1 MKELL
6 LTDEQAT
13 ELLDI
18 MKAFAS
24 RHDVTLTNNTN
35 GQIDIVGENNN
46 RFILNYF
53 YSEHSKVFNFREA
66 RYNYTLFR
74 INLNNK
80 FHKNAD
86 GTIVWGNRINIFSTE
101 EYYQKGDETTH
112 YRAFPL
118 PYDNKISDS
127 DDFLRIFEELVDFAN
142 VAERDRV
149 SIKIQDDL
157 L

>member
-6 LTDEQAT
+6 LTDEQAD
-13 ELLDI
+13 ELLNI
-18 MKAFAS
+18 MKVFAS

-35 GQIDIVGENNN
+35 GRIDIVGENNN
-46 RFILNYF
+46 RFILDYF
-53 YSEHSKVFNFREA
+53 YNEHNKVFNFRET

-86 GTIVWGNRINIFSTE
+86 GTIVRGNRINIFSAD
-101 EYYQKGDETTH
+101 EYYQKSDETTH

-118 PYDNKISDS
+118 PYDKISNS
-127 DDFLRIFEELVDFAN
+127 DDFLRTFEELIDFAN
-142 VAERDRV
+142 ITERDKV
-149 SIKIQDDL
+149 SFKIQDGL